1 MRLSNKLILLVV
13 SILFFIFIGVFYFQS
28 TQIRKHLTSSQL
40 EWVDTLS
47 NSLSESIAR
56 DTINGNKLSVTEL
69 LQRLVKDDAVEYVY
83 VTDMDGQ
90 LFAHS
95 FKKGMP
101 RFLLESIKKHSST
114 ISKSHIDKIY
124 ETKQGIISELDAPL
138 IEGLAARIHL
148 GVNQNKVNM
157 VLKNVREE
165 FVWFFSILGII
176 SILIA
181 VIIASRIN
189 KPLINFAQKLL
200 VFNKSK
206 LTTFPEISTTDPDI
220 INLVNVFHDV
230 ISEREKADEALAK
243 LQQRLILHR
252 ELSPLGIIEWTTDLR
267 FVDFNPAAQK
277 IFGFS
282 KKEVLGQH
290 VSENILPESA
300 RKEIDKVWRGLLT
313 NTGGVHSINENI
325 TKDGRVILCEWNNTP
340 LINEQGKVVG
350 VASYVEDITNQQ
362 QEEQQVRRAQKM
374 DALGKLTGGI
384 SHDFNNILGVIM
396 GYAELLQ
403 LNLKEQSNLLEY
415 ANEIMHASERGAKLT
430 QKLLAFSKKK
440 VFEADEVNL
449 NEVILSNKNL
459 LEKTL
464 TARIKLVL
472 NLEDKL
478 WPVFVDTNDLED
490 LLLNASINAMH
501 AMDGGGQLSLA
512 TRNEHLSQQDALAI
526 DLDEGDYIV
535 FTITDTGC
543 GMDSET
549 LEHIF
554 EPFFSTKGNLG
565 TGLGL
570 SQIYGFVSRSHG
582 SIKAYSEPD
591 HGTQFVLYFPRYK
604 TDISLSNEP
613 NESSDVAFFVG
624 TETLLVVDDESA
636 LRVLMRDTLS
646 QNGYRVLLAEN
657 GKEALRILE
666 KETVDGVISDVIMP
680 EMDGYQLA
688 NEIMMLYPE
697 VKIQL
702 LSGFNDDRHREHI
715 SEDLHEKLLYKPV
728 NSKDLLKRIRAL
740 FDADK

>member
-13 SILFFIFIGVFYFQS
+13 SILFLIFTGVFYFQS
-28 TQIRKHLTSSQL
+28 TQIRKHLSSSQL
-40 EWVDTLS
+40 EWVDTLT

-83 VTDMDGQ
+83 VTDMEGR

-95 FKKGMP
+95 FKNGMP
-101 RFLLESIKKHSST
+101 RFLLENIEKHSGT

-124 ETKQGIISELDAPL
+124 KTKQGVISELDAPL

-148 GVNQNKVNM
+148 GVNQNKIDM
-157 VLKNVREE
+157 VLKNVRKE
-165 FVWFFSILGII
+165 FVWFFSMLGII

-181 VIIASRIN
+181 IIIASRIN
-189 KPLINFAQKLL
+189 KPLIDFAQKLL

-206 LTTFPEISTTDPDI
+206 LKTFPEISTTDPEI
-220 INLVNVFHDV
+220 INLVNVFHEV

-243 LQQRLILHR
+243 LQQRLMLHR
-252 ELSPLGIIEWTTDLR
+252 KLSPLGIIEWTTDFR

-282 KKEVLGQH
+282 KSEVLGRH
-290 VSENILPESA
+290 VSENILPASA
-300 RKEIDKVWRGLLT
+300 REQVDKVWMGLIS
-313 NTGGVHSINENI
+313 NTGGDYSVNENI
-325 TKDGRVILCEWNNTP
+325 TKDGKIILCEWNNTR
-340 LINEQGKVVG
+340 LIDEQGEVVG

-362 QEEQQVRRAQKM
+362 QQEEQVRRAQKM

-403 LNLKEQSNLLEY
+403 LNLKKQSNLLEY

-440 VFEADEVNL
+440 VFEAVEVNL
-449 NEVILSNKNL
+449 NEVILSNQNL

-464 TARIKLVL
+464 TARIKLIL
-472 NLEDKL
+472 NLDDKL
-478 WPVFVDTNDLED
+478 WPIFVDTNDLED
-490 LLLNASINAMH
+490 LLLNISINAMH
-501 AMDGGGQLSLA
+501 AMDGTGQLSMA
-512 TRNEHLSQQDALAI
+512 TRNAYLSEQDALAI
-526 DLDEGDYIV
+526 DLDEGDYVV

-543 GMDSET
+543 GMDSQT

-570 SQIYGFVSRSHG
+570 SQIYSFVSRSHG
-582 SIKAYSEPD
+582 SIKAYSEPG
-591 HGTQFVLYFPRYK
+591 HGTQFILYFPRYK
-604 TDISLSNEP
+604 ADVSLSNEP
-613 NESSDVAFFVG
+613 NESSDISFFVG
-624 TETLLVVDDESA
+624 TETLLIVDDEKA
-636 LRVLMRDTLS
+636 LRLLMRDILS
-646 QNGYRVLLAEN
+646 QKGYRVLLAEN
-657 GKEALRILE
+657 GKEALTILE

-680 EMDGYQLA
+680 EMDGYQVA
-688 NEIMMLYPE
+688 NEIMMLYPD

-702 LSGFNDDRHREHI
+702 VSGFNDGRHREHI
-715 SEDLHEKLLYKPV
+715 SENLRKKLLYKPV
-728 NSKDLLKRIRAL
+728 NSKDLLKRIREL
-740 FDADK
+740 FDGDK